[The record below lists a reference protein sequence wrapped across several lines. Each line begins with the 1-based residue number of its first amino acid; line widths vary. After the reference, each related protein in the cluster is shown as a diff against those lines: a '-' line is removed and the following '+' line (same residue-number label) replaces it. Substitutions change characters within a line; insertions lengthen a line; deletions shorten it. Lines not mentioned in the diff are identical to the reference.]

1 MKNTSRVI
9 RGANFAYPW
18 SERADYFSPRKV
30 KLLIGISATVV
41 LALVA
46 LPFLLRDLEVNV
58 LRERGLA
65 NVYAN
70 TQRLA
75 AAEAAP
81 ILARKALLDSLR
93 ANLDI
98 RINLRNQITEA
109 DYPVDRLLLHIS
121 ELVPDDL
128 HLTTIT
134 IQPPSGRPGSRPAA
148 LTQTEEIPEEI
159 QIALTITIGGS
170 AGNSDILTTFYN
182 AIDQSPLFYGRTG
195 TLQVRETTLDFT
207 MSCFLPGTG
216 VEITGEGG

>member
-1 MKNTSRVI
+1 MKNASRVI

-30 KLLIGISATVV
+30 QLLIGISAIMV

-46 LPFLLRDLEVNV
+46 LPFLLRDLERNV

-81 ILARKALLDSLR
+81 ILARKAVLDSLM
-93 ANLDI
+93 ANLGI
-98 RINLRNQITEA
+98 RINLRNQIDDA

-128 HLTTIT
+128 HLTNIT
-134 IQPPSGRPGSRPAA
+134 IQPPSARQDTRLAA
-148 LTQTEEIPEEI
+148 LTQNEEIPEEI
-159 QIALTITIGGS
+159 QIAYTITIEGS
-170 AGNSDILTTFYN
+170 AGNSDILTGFYN
-182 AIDQSPLFYGRTG
+182 AIDQSPLFWGRTDSI
-195 TLQVRETTLDFT
+195 QPRERTLDFT
-207 MSCFLPGTG
+207 INCYLPGTG
-216 VEITGEGG
+216 FEITGEGG